1 MTWSKYAPVVEPSR
15 KKSRKGEGKTPP
27 GFNKRFPGGGFAA
40 RMKAAEKRWELLKIE
55 KSGGRNAASHQ
66 KGKKVAS
73 KKMCA
78 LRGDLKVKKEK
89 TDDAARVDTN
99 RVGRSLRDHKD
110 VEEDIIEDFDS
121 QELLENGIEGET
133 KPEVET
139 AKKGVVQGRSS
150 EWKYV
155 LLIVTYLQKQVQ
167 VRTLLWKDYLLLMS
181 LRRRRGGTPLLTCS
195 ATSRP
200 PSERSHRTV

>member
-66 KGKKVAS
+66 KGKKVAK

-78 LRGDLKVKKEK
+78 LKGDLKVKKEK
-89 TDDAARVDTN
+89 TDDAVRVETN
-99 RVGRSLRDHKD
+99 RVGSSLRDHKD

-121 QELLENGIEGET
+121 EELLENGIVGET

-139 AKKGVVQGRSS
+139 PKKGVVPGRRS
-150 EWKYV
+150 E
-155 LLIVTYLQKQVQ
+155 
-167 VRTLLWKDYLLLMS
+167 
-181 LRRRRGGTPLLTCS
+181 
-195 ATSRP
+195 
-200 PSERSHRTV
+200 

>member
-1 MTWSKYAPVVEPSR
+1 MVEPCR
-15 KKSRKGEGKTPP
+15 KKSRKKEGKTPP

-66 KGKKVAS
+66 KGKKVVK

-78 LRGDLKVKKEK
+78 LKGDLKVKKEK

-121 QELLENGIEGET
+121 EELLENGIVGET

-139 AKKGVVQGRSS
+139 AKKEVVQGRSS
-150 EWKYV
+150 E
-155 LLIVTYLQKQVQ
+155 
-167 VRTLLWKDYLLLMS
+167 
-181 LRRRRGGTPLLTCS
+181 
-195 ATSRP
+195 
-200 PSERSHRTV
+200 